1 MNKFKTGLI
10 ALLAVIVS
18 FSIIG
23 LASVYAY
30 DVEESTMCYGYS
42 SSQLAP
48 LGSTDAFLT
57 TNEEAGVWVR
67 IANPPDDVTFKFIKP
82 DGTEYSSGYRRVDVI
97 PKEGENWGIAFAT
110 LDIGGRTPSNNPGLW
125 KVNVWIEGE
134 LNAVVEFNIID
145 YDELSSQISQITT
158 IVDGI
163 VAEKDQVLA
172 DYDVL
177 QSSYEDLEQRYE
189 DLEDSS
195 VSETQLYE
203 MNRKYDDLQDDYESL
218 EDSQASTQSM
228 MYAAI
233 VVALVAVV
241 VAVYFGVMKK

>member
-10 ALLAVIVS
+10 ALLAVMVTL
-18 FSIIG
+18 SIIG
-23 LASVYAY
+23 LTSVYAY

-67 IANPPDDVTFKFIKP
+67 IANPPEDVTFKFIKP
-82 DGTEYSSGYRRVDVI
+82 DGSEYSSGYRRVDVI

-145 YDELSSQISQITT
+145 YDELASQISEIAETVQG
-158 IVDGI
+158 IVD
-163 VAEKDQVLA
+163 EKNQVLE
-172 DYDVL
+172 DYDTL
-177 QSSYEDLEQRYE
+177 QANYVALEAQYE

-195 VSETQLYE
+195 VSQSQL
-203 MNRKYDDLQDDYESL
+203 DLIQRDYRDL
-218 EDSQASTQSM
+218 EDEYEGLQSSQASTKTM
-228 MYAAI
+228 MYASI

-241 VAVYFGVMKK
+241 IAVYFGVMKK